1 VNVPFSCHLRFLSSR
16 SSVSNYLY
24 VIFVGRFICTAEFPY
39 GVMYANKSWTRLT
52 GYQQHEIEGKDM
64 CFMQGALT
72 DTVSVI
78 QVLKIPPKPLTSQP
92 QFSVFS
98 IIS

>member
-1 VNVPFSCHLRFLSSR
+1 MKALFSSHRRVVSCQGHISNCPNVVH
-16 SSVSNYLY
+16 
-24 VIFVGRFICTAEFPY
+24 VGRFICTAEFPY

-78 QVLKIPPKPLTSQP
+78 QVPDFYDFNFYVLNFRVFLSQ
-92 QFSVFS
+92 F
-98 IIS
+98 

>member
-1 VNVPFSCHLRFLSSR
+1 
-16 SSVSNYLY
+16 
-24 VIFVGRFICTAEFPY
+24 
-39 GVMYANKSWTRLT
+39 VMYANKSWTTLT

-78 QVLKIPPKPLTSQP
+78 QVLNVSGCYHTPPT
-92 QFSVFS
+92 
-98 IIS
+98 